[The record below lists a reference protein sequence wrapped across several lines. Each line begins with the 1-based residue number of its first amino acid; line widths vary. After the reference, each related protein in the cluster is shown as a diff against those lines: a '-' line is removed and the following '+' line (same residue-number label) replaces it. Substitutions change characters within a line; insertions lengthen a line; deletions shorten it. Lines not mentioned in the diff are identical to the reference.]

1 LNSFALQEFC
11 DNHVNLNH
19 PCGLAWFLEPN

>member
-1 LNSFALQEFC
+1 VNSFALLEFC
-11 DNHVNLNH
+11 DNHVNH